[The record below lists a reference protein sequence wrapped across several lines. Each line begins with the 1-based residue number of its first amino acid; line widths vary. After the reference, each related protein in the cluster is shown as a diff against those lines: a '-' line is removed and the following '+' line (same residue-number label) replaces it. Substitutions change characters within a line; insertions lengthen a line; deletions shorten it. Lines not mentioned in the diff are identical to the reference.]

1 MWLDAIAKYQQRRHQ
16 RPPAHASQPDH
27 QAHKKPR
34 KNKSNFVHAGDF
46 MGKSIELKLLCY
58 LNDISINEYK
68 EADSGKS

>member
-1 MWLDAIAKYQQRRHQ
+1 
-16 RPPAHASQPDH
+16 
-27 QAHKKPR
+27 
-34 KNKSNFVHAGDF
+34 